1 MSSELITIIDRILL
15 LISDSE
21 NYHRETKDVYDVFGE
36 MRLSLNEIRRRVKA
50 ASKRYVV
57 AVVGLTNV
65 GKSTLLNALFGV
77 DLAPRRNGPCTAAP
91 IEFVYGDSY
100 QVNVEH
106 YNSFTRPHFPC
117 VTIEEVH
124 ERLTALADDSGA
136 ERSKSIKRVEV
147 TTPLELLKHGLVIAD
162 TPGFGAAQIEGAEGS
177 HEESLKRYL
186 IDKVSQVFWVVLGE
200 QGIGKREMEFRDSM
214 FAQICGDII
223 VTRCEDWDDKDKSR
237 FRQRFTQLFSRIPQF
252 HFASGKL
259 GLKAQKENDAQ
270 LLEEAGIVAIQERI
284 RELSNENGRL
294 KTIQDSIL
302 ALCEDVTNWWTD
314 YTQENRYLNSL
325 WNPIALNNWKMFT
338 ENIDL
343 PLIKQITNIINI

>member
-1 MSSELITIIDRILL
+1 M
-15 LISDSE
+15 
-21 NYHRETKDVYDVFGE
+21 
-36 MRLSLNEIRRRVKA
+36 LNEIRRRVKA

-106 YNSFTRPHFPC
+106 YNSFTHPHFPC
-117 VTIEEVH
+117 ATVEAVH

-147 TTPLELLKHGLVIAD
+147 TAPLEILKYGLVIAD

-177 HEESLKRYL
+177 HEDALKKYL

-200 QGIGKREMEFRDSM
+200 QGIGKREMEFRDAM
-214 FAQICGDII
+214 FAQICGDVI
-223 VTRCEDWDDKDKSR
+223 VTRCDDWDDKDKSR
-237 FRQRFTQLFSRIPQF
+237 FRQRFAQLFNRIPQF
-252 HFASGKL
+252 HFTSGKL
-259 GLKAQKENDAQ
+259 GIKAQKENDIK
-270 LLEEAGIVAIQERI
+270 LLEQAGIPAIHERI
-284 RELSNENGRL
+284 SALGNKEGRL
-294 KTIQDSIL
+294 QTIQDSIL
-302 ALCEDVTNWWTD
+302 GLCEDLILWWKD
-314 YTQENRYLNSL
+314 YINENRYLQPL
-325 WNPIALNNWKMFT
+325 WNPIALNNWKEFT
-338 ENIDL
+338 ENTAQ
-343 PLIKQITNIINI
+343 PLTQKITDIINL